1 MPQVCL
7 QCGEAFKFSHR
18 HSKQH
23 RVWTLTDLATH
34 MVMVSQLD
42 GTSRA
47 NADMIGQLCALEP
60 QFRAGVGDMGK
71 AALQRLLQDLKDQPV
86 WPRDTDLVP
95 APRAEEPA
103 PTTEESTSESDSGA
117 SPPCL

>member
-1 MPQVCL
+1 
-7 QCGEAFKFSHR
+7 
-18 HSKQH
+18 
-23 RVWTLTDLATH
+23 
-34 MVMVSQLD
+34 
-42 GTSRA
+42 
-47 NADMIGQLCALEP
+47 
-60 QFRAGVGDMGK
+60 MGK